1 MANRFSDYLTP
12 DEFAQLM
19 KTNPTAVTGNREL
32 EAIAQFKAEG
42 GKLKGDLP
50 QPPAA
55 SLDSWGGGF
64 DHAEAAQK
72 LMDDVENAETNLDYD
87 VTKEPWVGKA
97 FNNTIEKIKDTQLYA
112 QYMYSPEDWA
122 DKGKEIFDVTGIDVN
137 NLNDKE
143 LFNKAWN
150 VTKEYKKKAAIYAD
164 ENGHVNMDKVYE
176 AMPYLRDI
184 HEAHGTSAAVQ
195 VMRSAKQLQTIN
207 DLYDSEGARFL
218 ASLGYGAK
226 GAAMQAGLQ
235 VYGAKAMLNGLLF
248 GEQLTDKQANDIMWF
263 QKQLESMPEFSYT
276 SVGGAVGGA
285 LGSAVENAPIMLP
298 EMARTAAVALG
309 SIPAP
314 MAKAL
319 GVAFYAAMSTQIAGQ
334 QYIDNLLKT
343 DENGNPI
350 YTPRQ
355 AALLS
360 LAQGFVEGALEKR
373 SIATAGKAVFSTAT
387 ATKLSEIYAKDVALA
402 EGQTLSGATREAISN
417 VVKERVR
424 HGIKAG
430 GVSFG
435 AELEEEFE
443 QKVSDMVLENMA
455 QIAVRGDKA
464 DVASVGKILEDSFAE
479 AAEAIPA
486 VAGFSL
492 LGVGGAVVNDAKT
505 IHDTRKRFINS
516 RANSIM
522 NNYYINDE
530 MKNILHGVADN
541 LDNIADLEAK
551 APEVVEQILDTQNEK
566 VGLKE
571 VEVDIGELKQI
582 GQTDVI
588 DTIAKKANV
597 SQEELMACLNGT
609 GRLTVA
615 FSKLQMATR
624 ELSDEGKT
632 ALDNNVSTVGGV
644 TDRENKENVELL
656 KMIAD
661 TMKKRTDEETSEV
674 VSQFVQGTYADEET
688 RKLAKEIIEADLSN
702 PYEEVKRRQRDVAS
716 LIDEYLGDTIAQMKA
731 EGGQGVDII
740 VGEDGKGT
748 RASNNPQWYRNFY
761 ADFGR
766 APTNEDYERLAY
778 EFETGQ
784 ATRYAIGSYGEVTPE
799 EAELFKEK
807 QKLFDELF
815 AERERLK
822 NIQQSLEGIKKDD
835 FLAYASLPVE
845 ARQVYH
851 VFADAL
857 SKSDSADVRKS
868 ATANAIIA
876 SMIAHR
882 VAEARRAHGENV
894 SDIDVI
900 PNIGS
905 KEQGE
910 LKQFAGQKSLTA
922 NTEKLAEA
930 MSMEQAGATSN
941 EIYKKTGWLKGKDGG
956 WRYEIKDKLNSIDL
970 SKTLKHKGAKLSDVY
985 DNKEL
990 FDAYPQLKDIQVSA
1004 VNMLKRSYGETL
1016 IYDDGRL
1023 RIHIN
1028 KNRIDEEL
1036 ELKTTIVHEI
1046 AHCIQAIEGFA
1057 NGASPSDVKEYLKQ
1071 NKMEI
1076 PQGSDFT
1083 LYERIAGEQEARE
1096 VEKRARATMLLE
1108 NKDKAI
1114 EEGDTSKKAK
1124 FARKVLAQAANR
1136 MPVPHKADAIV
1147 ILGDVG
1153 VEVSAN
1159 VEAPSIETVEEI
1171 PAQMGS
1177 GSTQVAG
1184 TTSMYV
1190 KALAFLRKN
1199 KSDVKNVLDYGA
1211 GLGLGTDAMREA
1223 NPDIAID
1230 SYEPNPERWRGN
1242 SPPNYTDN
1250 KSIDSTYDAILNTNV
1265 LNVVEPSIRDMI
1277 VRDIGRL
1284 LNPNGTALITTRAWK
1299 NDIDTNKNYDMGD
1312 EYHSMWVKKTI
1323 NGKET
1328 RVYQKGFDGNE
1339 LVEYVKGILGDGFD
1353 IKKVSG
1359 FGKSSVLVTKKE
1371 TPTVSAE
1378 KAVDEFLQSAWH
1390 GTPHKFDSFDL
1401 GKIGTG
1407 EGAQA
1412 HGWGLY
1418 FAQSREVAEGYKE
1431 RLGGK
1436 ASSRLLVD
1444 GKEVGWY
1451 NSLEGITDK
1460 TLVALVKTIRVKGSV
1475 EATRESLAKL
1485 KNPNEM
1491 VKQALKYIDEGRV
1504 TEEYDSG
1511 SLFEVDIPND
1521 DVLLDEQKEFKEQPS
1536 KVKEAVRRCLRD
1548 IFPSKYNNS
1557 DIADMFLSTADS
1569 KYRKLERSISGMLG
1583 TISQMEDWL
1592 EYFETGNWTPTVA
1605 FSMDDDKKSV
1615 IQKFRLY
1622 PLNVKE
1628 SVFHLS
1634 LDKFISTNYDA
1645 YAQELAKVPQEEIDA
1660 FDVKEALREGIE
1672 KRKKEIDKE
1681 TKEIDKFFEEGFDKW
1696 FANFA
1701 DGLTGKELYRFL
1713 DECMGSDKNASTL
1726 LNDYGVEGIA
1736 YVGHRDGRC
1745 FVVFN
1750 DTAINIINT
1759 YNQKINGE
1767 TKGSYSPTKHM
1778 LTLFKTAD
1786 QSTFMHEMSHFYLS
1800 ELMRIAKIDENSTE
1814 AKMLKTITDWA
1825 EWHKGDAE
1833 AFKGTASYNEFS
1845 AYEKAILEAEK
1856 KGTAKL
1862 NDKEYTKEQ
1871 LLSIWVQE
1879 KFARGFETYLQ
1890 SGEAPTTGLKRI
1902 FARFKQWLKK
1912 IYLAY
1917 TGAGVEP
1924 SSDVKAIMARMVA
1937 TDEAIAMASV
1947 ERKVSVLR
1955 DKLGDDVFE
1964 KDTEELREKWLQEAE
1979 EEAKAKL
1986 LAKLIKQQKDKNI
1999 DEHMKAYEETIRE
2012 QLTEENAFVVQALI
2026 EEGFTEEEAITGI
2039 YPSVDVW
2046 KKDLEAKGGSFENAI
2061 SKAVETE
2068 RERYKQ
2074 EMPSEEELRDMAEEE
2089 LITHTT
2095 ELEAMEAEIL
2105 ERREKKYNELPAK
2118 VTNAIAEMDEA
2129 LEFEESD
2136 NPLKLAMTKL
2146 KYAYRWNE
2154 QQKAQIE
2161 DMQKQIDALKEKS
2174 AEEKKHLKA
2183 ELKANLQAFKENTL
2197 LNKNWLRG
2205 VRDATK
2211 GKVKE
2216 IRAFATNNL
2225 MTMPIREATDTK
2237 RFIGEA
2243 RKEAKT
2249 VLAKLTKA
2257 ISGNKQTKISLST
2270 ETALSNT
2277 MQEAGA
2283 EKDNST
2289 IHEAYYAKIREAVYV
2304 EQARQSVRIKQ
2315 GVEKMKARL
2324 TRIGKSVSKDKKA
2337 EFDASA
2343 HYYIGHILYMTG
2355 ITKKDARRPQTLVDF
2370 DKFINALM
2378 NDFEGASE
2386 NETVDYNVP
2395 SWLKEL
2401 AMSKG
2406 DADDYRAYRFSEMQ
2420 DLTTLIVNIYTTAR
2434 NEDRLFTSDKKA
2446 SEVQKEMLDDYKHT
2460 VTAKDGF
2467 FFKHDLNEYYV
2478 QIIHPVRFLETLGGS
2493 YKKYIYDI
2501 LAEANEKK
2509 KAMQQVAADGLNAL
2523 FDKYWDASTRRKLR
2537 SKKDYVAPNGQ
2548 KLSKENILVM
2558 ALNWG
2563 NTGNRIR
2570 VINTFSANIED
2581 EGEALRVK
2589 SEIEKLFEDVL
2600 TARDWQFVQD
2610 VWQFIGAYGDRVSM
2624 VVETETGTPMKR
2636 VEAEP
2641 FEIAT
2646 SDGLLINVDGGY
2658 YPIAYDTENATGY
2671 IDEEGVP
2678 SLSTA
2683 AGANGVFNANMG
2695 STKDRSKEGVVGGK
2709 IRLDMDKLFAH
2720 VNQQIHIAT
2729 MRLAWR
2735 DAYKLIKSR
2744 PIRETIVQ
2752 TYGAKTYD
2760 SLKAW
2765 VESCWSTPIR
2775 KRTWVEELTDKLR
2788 QRTVTAIMAYRV
2800 STSLLNFANPVYMA
2814 REMGNKNAVLALI
2827 DYYGNLKEIGKKRAW
2842 VKRQSSFM
2850 RNRAHNLDRDF
2861 NRTKT
2866 DSFDRGNPVRRL
2878 ISQFGNY
2885 IIEETDLWFSIP
2897 TYYWTYKQAYNEELG
2912 KGTSNDNA
2920 KKIAHRKAE
2929 DTVRRIFGSSEVVDQ
2944 SEVQRSKSMFMKAMT
2959 PFYTFASTQA
2969 NHLLGEYLKS
2979 KYQGYNIKE
2988 LEDGTIEREK
2998 KKFYK
3003 TYWGMFWSFVYTY
3016 VLGAFVEQAIREA
3029 ISYFAGDDKDKKE
3042 KLKRMKQG
3050 FATRAIAQGVQ
3061 SLGSGF
3067 PMANII
3073 ASLTANE
3080 ILGETY
3086 GASNFGMID
3095 AAYSRFGTA
3104 FKKSVAFAK
3113 GKTDALEAGRAV
3125 SKAILGAG
3133 RGIPDT
3139 FVDAAFNGAR
3149 AYVDHY
3155 SVEDWFRK
3163 SLFDKKLKKKG
3174 K

>member
-55 SLDSWGGGF
+55 SFDEWGGGF

-87 VTKEPWVGKA
+87 ATKEPWVGKA

-112 QYMYSPEDWA
+112 QYMYSPEDWV
-122 DKGKEIFDVTGIDVN
+122 DKGKEIFDVTGIDVKP
-137 NLNDKE
+137 NDKE

-150 VTKEYKKKAAIYAD
+150 VTKEYKKKAAIYTD

-248 GEQLTDKQANDIMWF
+248 GERLTDKQANDIMWF
-263 QKQLESMPEFSYT
+263 QKQLESIPEFSYT

-309 SIPAP
+309 KIPVP

-319 GVAFYAAMSTQIAGQ
+319 GVLTYAAMSTQIAGQ

-464 DVASVGKILEDSFAE
+464 DVASVEKILEDSFAE

-624 ELSDEGKT
+624 ELSDEGKK

-731 EGGQGVDII
+731 EGGQGVDIV
-740 VGEDGKGT
+740 VGEEGRGT
-748 RASNNPQWYRNFY
+748 RVSNNPQWYQNWY
-761 ADFGR
+761 ADHEKP
-766 APTNEDYERLAY
+766 PTDEDYERLAY

-784 ATRYAIGSYGEVTPE
+784 ATRYAIGSYGDVTPE
-799 EAELFKEK
+799 EAELYKEK
-807 QKLFDELF
+807 QKFFDELF

-822 NIQQSLEGIKKDD
+822 KIQQSLEGIKKDD

-857 SKSDSADVRKS
+857 SQSDSADVRKS
-868 ATANAIIA
+868 ATANAIVA

-882 VAEARRAHGENV
+882 IAEARRAHGENV
-894 SDIDVI
+894 SDLDVI

-905 KEQGE
+905 TEQGE

-922 NTEKLAEA
+922 NTQKLSEA
-930 MSMEQAGATSN
+930 MSMEQTGATAN
-941 EIYKKTGWLKGKDGG
+941 EIYKKTGWLKGKEGG

-1004 VNMLKRSYGETL
+1004 VKMPKQSYGETL

-1036 ELKTTIVHEI
+1036 DLKTTIVHEI

-1057 NGASPSDVKEYLKQ
+1057 NGASPSDVRDYLKQ
-1071 NKMEI
+1071 NKVEV
-1076 PQGSDFT
+1076 PQGSDYT

-1114 EEGDTSKKAK
+1114 AEGDNSKKAK

-1147 ILGDVG
+1147 VLGDVG

-1159 VEAPSIETVEEI
+1159 VET
-1171 PAQMGS
+1171 PA
-1177 GSTQVAG
+1177 
-1184 TTSMYV
+1184 
-1190 KALAFLRKN
+1190 
-1199 KSDVKNVLDYGA
+1199 
-1211 GLGLGTDAMREA
+1211 
-1223 NPDIAID
+1223 
-1230 SYEPNPERWRGN
+1230 
-1242 SPPNYTDN
+1242 
-1250 KSIDSTYDAILNTNV
+1250 
-1265 LNVVEPSIRDMI
+1265 
-1277 VRDIGRL
+1277 
-1284 LNPNGTALITTRAWK
+1284 
-1299 NDIDTNKNYDMGD
+1299 
-1312 EYHSMWVKKTI
+1312 
-1323 NGKET
+1323 
-1328 RVYQKGFDGNE
+1328 
-1339 LVEYVKGILGDGFD
+1339 
-1353 IKKVSG
+1353 
-1359 FGKSSVLVTKKE
+1359 
-1371 TPTVSAE
+1371 VSAE
-1378 KAVDEFLQSAWH
+1378 KVVDEFLQSAWH
-1390 GTPHKFDSFDL
+1390 GSPHLFKEFDL

-1418 FAQSREVAEGYKE
+1418 FAQSREVAEGYRD
-1431 RLGGK
+1431 RL
-1436 ASSRLLVD
+1436 SSFDDKITLTID
-1444 GKEVGWY
+1444 GKELTINPPQLKEVLLPY
-1451 NSLEGITDK
+1451 VLEI
-1460 TLVALVKTIRVKGSV
+1460 VKS
-1475 EATRESLAKL
+1475 RET
-1485 KNPNEM
+1485 
-1491 VKQALKYIDEGRV
+1491 ALKELAPNL
-1504 TEEYDSG
+1504 TEEQIKDFASTIADSVAKRIESEFYNASKQTLYKATTMIAHNYDLNRRRYQEAVEQNEVEKNVYGILVEQSLISLRTIKKISQVRARGGG

-1521 DVLLDEQKEFKEQPS
+1521 DVMLDEQKEFKEQSS
-1536 KVKEAVRRCLRD
+1536 KVKEAVRRCLKD

-1569 KYRKLERSISGMLG
+1569 KYSKLERSISGMRG
-1583 TISQMEDWL
+1583 TISQMEEWL
-1592 EYFETGNWTPTVA
+1592 EYFETGNVTPTVA
-1605 FSMDDDKKSV
+1605 FSMDDDKRSV

-1628 SVFHLS
+1628 GVFHLS
-1634 LDKFISTNYDA
+1634 LDKFISANYDA

-1681 TKEIDKFFEEGFDKW
+1681 TKEINKFFKEGFDKW
-1696 FANFA
+1696 FTTFA
-1701 DGLTGKELYRFL
+1701 DGLTGRELYCFL
-1713 DECMGSDKNASTL
+1713 DECMGSDKNASIL
-1726 LNDYGVEGIA
+1726 LNDYGIEGIS
-1736 YVGHRDGRC
+1736 YVGGIDGRC

-1800 ELMRIAKIDENSTE
+1800 ELMKIAKIDENSAE

-1833 AFKGTASYNEFS
+1833 AFKGTASYNEFL

-1902 FARFKQWLKK
+1902 FARFKQWLKN

-1937 TDEAIAMASV
+1937 TDEAIAMASI

-1955 DKLGDDVFE
+1955 NKLGDDVFE

-1986 LAKLIKQQKDKNI
+1986 LARLIKQQEQKNI

-2046 KKDLEAKGGSFENAI
+2046 KKDLEAKGGSYEKAI
-2061 SKAVETE
+2061 EKAVTEE

-2074 EMPSEEELRDMAEEE
+2074 EMPSEEELRSMAEEE
-2089 LITHTT
+2089 LVSHTT

-2105 ERREKKYNELPAK
+2105 ARREKKYNELPAK
-2118 VTNAIAEMDEA
+2118 VTSAIAEMDEA

-2136 NPLKLAMTKL
+2136 NPLKLALTKL

-2161 DMQKQIDALKEKS
+2161 NMQKQIDALKEKS

-2183 ELKANLQAFKENTL
+2183 ELKTNLQAFKENTL

-2270 ETALSNT
+2270 ETALSST
-2277 MQEAGA
+2277 MQEAEA

-2289 IHEAYYAKIREAVYV
+2289 IREAYYAKIREAVYV

-2337 EFDASA
+2337 EFDAST

-2370 DKFINALM
+2370 DEFINGLM
-2378 NDFEGASE
+2378 RDFEGNSE
-2386 NETVDYNVP
+2386 NETVDYKVP

-2406 DADDYRAYRFSEMQ
+2406 DADDYRAYRFGEMQ

-2434 NEDRLFTSDKKA
+2434 NKDRLFTSDKKA
-2446 SEVQKEMLDDYKHT
+2446 SEVQKEMLEDYKHT
-2460 VTAKDGF
+2460 VTVKDG
-2467 FFKHDLNEYYV
+2467 KILSHELGEYLLGLI
-2478 QIIHPVRFLETLGGS
+2478 QPSRLLETLGGS
-2493 YKKYIYDI
+2493 YKRYIYDV

-2509 KAMQQVAADGLNAL
+2509 KAMQQVAADSLNAL
-2523 FDKYWDASTRRKLR
+2523 FDKYWDANTRRKLR
-2537 SKKDYVAPNGQ
+2537 SEKDYVAPNGQ

-2563 NTGNRIR
+2563 NTGNRTR

-2610 VWQFIGAYGDRVSM
+2610 VWQFIGAYGDRVST

-2678 SLSTA
+2678 TLSTA

-2752 TYGAKTYD
+2752 TYGAKAYY
-2760 SLKAW
+2760 SLKGW
-2765 VESCWSTPIR
+2765 VEDCWSTPIQ
-2775 KRTWVEELTDKLR
+2775 KRTWVEQITDKLR

-2800 STSLLNFANPVYMA
+2800 STSILNLANPVYMA
-2814 REMGNKNAVLALI
+2814 REIGAMNTLHALV
-2827 DYYGNLKEIGKKRAW
+2827 DYYGNPKEMAKKRAW

-2878 ISQFGNY
+2878 ISQYGNY
-2885 IIEETDLWFSIP
+2885 MIEETDLWFSIP

-2912 KGTSNDNA
+2912 KGTSNETA
-2920 KKIAHRKAE
+2920 KKVAHRKAE
-2929 DTVRRIFGSSEVVDQ
+2929 DTVRRIFGSSETVDQ
-2944 SEVQRSKSMFMKAMT
+2944 SEVQRSRSLFMKAMT

-2969 NHLLGEYLKS
+2969 NHLFGEYLKS

-3003 TYWGMFWSFVYTY
+3003 TYWGMFNSFVYTY
-3016 VLGAFVEQAIREA
+3016 VLGAFVEQAIREL
-3029 ISYFAGDDKDKKE
+3029 ISQIAGDDKDKKE

-3050 FATRAIAQGVQ
+3050 FATRAFAQGVQ

-3067 PMANII
+3067 PIGNIV
-3073 ASLTANE
+3073 ASYVANE

-3095 AAYSRFGTA
+3095 AAYSRYGQAWKDTTGYF
-3104 FKKSVAFAK
+3104 K
-3113 GKTDALEAGRAV
+3113 GKKDALEAGRSV
-3125 SKAILGAG
+3125 TKAFFGAG
-3133 RGIPDT
+3133 LGIPDT
-3139 FVDAAFNGAR
+3139 LVDTAFNGAR

-3163 SLFDKKLKKKG
+3163 SLFDKRLKQKG

>member
-50 QPPAA
+50 QPFAA
-55 SLDSWGGGF
+55 SFDEWGGGF

-87 VTKEPWVGKA
+87 ATKEPWVGKA

-285 LGSAVENAPIMLP
+285 LGSAVENAPIIVP

-309 SIPAP
+309 KIPVP

-319 GVAFYAAMSTQIAGQ
+319 GVLTYAAMSTQIAGQ

-748 RASNNPQWYRNFY
+748 RASNNPQWYRNWY
-761 ADFGR
+761 ADHEKP
-766 APTNEDYERLAY
+766 PTDEDYERLAY

-822 NIQQSLEGIKKDD
+822 KIQQSLEGIKKDD

-894 SDIDVI
+894 SDLDVI

-905 KEQGE
+905 TEQGE

-930 MSMEQAGATSN
+930 MSMEQAGATAN
-941 EIYKKTGWLKGKDGG
+941 DIYKKTGWLKGKDGG

-1004 VNMLKRSYGETL
+1004 VNMPKRSYGETL

-1114 EEGDTSKKAK
+1114 AEGDTSKKAK

-1159 VEAPSIETVEEI
+1159 VE
-1171 PAQMGS
+1171 
-1177 GSTQVAG
+1177 
-1184 TTSMYV
+1184 
-1190 KALAFLRKN
+1190 
-1199 KSDVKNVLDYGA
+1199 
-1211 GLGLGTDAMREA
+1211 
-1223 NPDIAID
+1223 
-1230 SYEPNPERWRGN
+1230 
-1242 SPPNYTDN
+1242 
-1250 KSIDSTYDAILNTNV
+1250 
-1265 LNVVEPSIRDMI
+1265 
-1277 VRDIGRL
+1277 
-1284 LNPNGTALITTRAWK
+1284 
-1299 NDIDTNKNYDMGD
+1299 
-1312 EYHSMWVKKTI
+1312 
-1323 NGKET
+1323 
-1328 RVYQKGFDGNE
+1328 
-1339 LVEYVKGILGDGFD
+1339 
-1353 IKKVSG
+1353 
-1359 FGKSSVLVTKKE
+1359 

-1390 GTPHKFDSFDL
+1390 GSRHLFKEFDL
-1401 GKIGTG
+1401 GAIGTG
-1407 EGAQA
+1407 VGAQVY
-1412 HGWGLY
+1412 GYGLY
-1418 FAQSREVAEGYKE
+1418 FTENRQPAEVY
-1431 RLGGK
+1431 RNNT
-1436 ASSRLLVD
+1436 SSTEAVVVVD
-1444 GKEVGWY
+1444 GEEY
-1451 NSLEGITDK
+1451 NIEMYSDNIPFISKIEELLPQNISEEKKNRIAENFIYRLKKFDYDIDK
-1460 TLVALVKTIRVKGSV
+1460 TRADLFDDIDYNNEVINDEGGGDFERQLEYQYHLMLNLLDKVSVKTVSRGGALYEV
-1475 EATRESLAKL
+1475 E
-1485 KNPNEM
+1485 
-1491 VKQALKYIDEGRV
+1491 
-1504 TEEYDSG
+1504 
-1511 SLFEVDIPND
+1511 IPETDVMLD
-1521 DVLLDEQKEFKEQPS
+1521 DDKSFKEQP
-1536 KVKEAVRRCLRD
+1536 KAVRDALYKLIKD
-1548 IFPSKYNNS
+1548 IFPHRYIEDNNVVRTVASWNKSSDLEDYVSNAEQSK
-1557 DIADMFLSTADS
+1557 
-1569 KYRKLERSISGMLG
+1569 KLIEKM
-1583 TISQMEDWL
+1583 QAWL
-1592 EYFETGNWTPTVA
+1592 EYYQNGEVSKKDVISEFDLMSVSFDIP
-1605 FSMDDDKKSV
+1605 DDIIKKYGYD
-1615 IQKFRLY
+1615 I
-1622 PLNVKE
+1622 P
-1628 SVFHLS
+1628 LS
-1634 LDKFISTNYDA
+1634 LYEKLE
-1645 YAQELAKVPQEEIDA
+1645 QEAAENIPQEKIDA
-1660 FDVKEALREGIE
+1660 FDVETALRERIDSYKEDIE
-1672 KRKKEIDKE
+1672 QA
-1681 TKEIDKFFEEGFDKW
+1681 TKELDDFFKNGFDDWFKW
-1696 FANFA
+1696 FASEYTGRDIYNFI
-1701 DGLTGKELYRFL
+1701 
-1713 DECMGSDKNASTL
+1713 DECMGSAKNASLL
-1726 LNDYGVEGIA
+1726 LNDYGIEGIT
-1736 YVGHRDGRC
+1736 YRSLKDGRC

-1750 DTAINIINT
+1750 DKAINIINT
-1759 YNQKINGE
+1759 YNQKINGD

-1800 ELMRIAKIDENSTE
+1800 ELMRIAKIDENSAE

-1871 LLSIWVQE
+1871 LLSIWEQE

-1902 FARFKQWLKK
+1902 FARFKQWLKN

-1955 DKLGDDVFE
+1955 NKLGDDVFE
-1964 KDTEELREKWLQEAE
+1964 KDTEELREKWLSEAE

-1999 DEHMKAYEETIRE
+1999 DEHMKAYEETLRE
-2012 QLTEENAFVVQALI
+2012 QLTEENAFIVEALV

-2074 EMPSEEELRDMAEEE
+2074 EMPSDEELRDMAEEE

-2136 NPLKLAMTKL
+2136 NPLKLALAKL

-2161 DMQKQIDALKEKS
+2161 NMQKQIDALKEKS

-2370 DKFINALM
+2370 DEFINGLM
-2378 NDFEGASE
+2378 KDFEGASE
-2386 NETVDYNVP
+2386 NETVDYKVP

-2406 DADDYRAYRFSEMQ
+2406 DADDYRAYKFGEMQ

-2434 NEDRLFTSDKKA
+2434 NKDRLFTSDKKA

-2460 VTAKDGF
+2460 VTVKDGF

-2537 SKKDYVAPNGQ
+2537 SEKDYVAPNGQ

-2563 NTGNRIR
+2563 NTGNRTR

-2678 SLSTA
+2678 TLSTA

-2735 DAYKLIKSR
+2735 DAYKMIKSR

-2800 STSLLNFANPVYMA
+2800 STSLLNFANYVYMA
-2814 REMGNKNAVLALI
+2814 REMGAINALHALI
-2827 DYYGNLKEIGKKRAW
+2827 DYYGNLKEIPKKRAW

-2878 ISQFGNY
+2878 ISQYGNY
-2885 IIEETDLWFSIP
+2885 MIEETDLWFSIP

-2969 NHLLGEYLKS
+2969 NHLFGEYLKS

-3016 VLGAFVEQAIREA
+3016 VLGSFVEQAIREG
-3029 ISYFAGDDKDKKE
+3029 ISQFAGDDKDKKE
-3042 KLKRMKQG
+3042 KLQRMKQG
-3050 FATRAIAQGVQ
+3050 FTTRAIAQGIQ

-3067 PMANII
+3067 PMGNIV

-3104 FKKSVAFAK
+3104 AKKSVAFAK

-3133 RGIPDT
+3133 MGIPDT
-3139 FVDAAFNGAR
+3139 FVDGAFNGAR